1 MMNYKGYT
9 GNVVFDDE
17 AGIFHGDVL
26 DTKDVI
32 TFQGQSVAEIESAF
46 RDSIDDYLEFC
57 KDLNEK
63 PDKPFSGKFI
73 VRVSPVLHHQIYL
86 KAVQSGK
93 SLNKWIN
100 ETLKN
105 YCAIDPEENTS

>member
-9 GNVVFDDE
+9 GNVVFDDK

-73 VRVSPVLHHQIYL
+73 VRVSPALHHQIYL
-86 KAVQSGK
+86 EAVQSGK

-105 YCAIDPEENTS
+105 YCEVNSEANTS

>member
-1 MMNYKGYT
+1 MNYKGYT

-46 RDSIDDYLEFC
+46 RASIDDYLEFC

-73 VRVSPVLHHQIYL
+73 VRVSPALHHQIYL

-105 YCAIDPEENTS
+105 YCAADPEANTS

>member
-1 MMNYKGYT
+1 MNYKGYT
-9 GNVVFDDE
+9 GNVEYDDE
-17 AGIFHGDVL
+17 ARLFHGEVI

-32 TFQGQSVAEIESAF
+32 TFQGQSVDEIENAF
-46 RDSIDDYLEFC
+46 HDSIDDYLEFC
-57 KDLNEK
+57 KNLKEK

-73 VRVSPVLHHQIYL
+73 VRVSPALHHQIYL
-86 KAVQSGK
+86 NAVQSGK

-105 YCAIDPEENTS
+105 QITRQST